1 MARKRGMQ
9 FIPYDYEAAYNK
21 AMEDMHEWFIENLFQ
36 HRKKV
41 IYDKKVSGLFMKR
54 VVFTLILAAFIFTV
68 VMIFVFLRMGSEPS
82 TLIENVFRFLSV
94 EGGAMALIKSVK
106 TVKGTKSNGEIQ
118 HNDEPEQ
125 DDEEV
130 QG

>member
-1 MARKRGMQ
+1 MYWTN
-9 FIPYDYEAAYNK
+9 IPGIELPKDRHINFQDY
-21 AMEDMHEWFIENLFQ
+21 
-36 HRKKV
+36 
-41 IYDKKVSGLFMKR
+41 
-54 VVFTLILAAFIFTV
+54 
-68 VMIFVFLRMGSEPS
+68 
-82 TLIENVFRFLSV
+82 NVFRFLSV

>member
-1 MARKRGMQ
+1 MSN
-9 FIPYDYEAAYNK
+9 NK
-21 AMEDMHEWFIENLFQ
+21 NNENSNVIEIVYMTTQPKTDLPTHVTVRSTGRISTVLCEQ
-36 HRKKV
+36 V
-41 IYDKKVSGLFMKR
+41 YSISTER
-54 VVFTLILAAFIFTV
+54 VGTYIGECTD
-68 VMIFVFLRMGSEPS
+68 
-82 TLIENVFRFLSV
+82 NVFRFLSV

-125 DDEEV
+125 NDEEV

>member
-1 MARKRGMQ
+1 
-9 FIPYDYEAAYNK
+9 
-21 AMEDMHEWFIENLFQ
+21 
-36 HRKKV
+36 
-41 IYDKKVSGLFMKR
+41 
-54 VVFTLILAAFIFTV
+54 
-68 VMIFVFLRMGSEPS
+68 MGSEPS

-125 DDEEV
+125 NDEEV

>member
-1 MARKRGMQ
+1 MRMTEQERRIRIRHLKRMHRIRERKER
-9 FIPYDYEAAYNK
+9 
-21 AMEDMHEWFIENLFQ
+21 H
-36 HRKKV
+36 
-41 IYDKKVSGLFMKR
+41 DKKVSGLFMK
-54 VVFTLILAAFIFTV
+54 
-68 VMIFVFLRMGSEPS
+68 
-82 TLIENVFRFLSV
+82 VFRFLSV

>member
-1 MARKRGMQ
+1 MGTERGGCN
-9 FIPYDYEAAYNK
+9 DRLTE
-21 AMEDMHEWFIENLFQ
+21 HENNRQE
-36 HRKKV
+36 R
-41 IYDKKVSGLFMKR
+41 GR
-54 VVFTLILAAFIFTV
+54 
-68 VMIFVFLRMGSEPS
+68 
-82 TLIENVFRFLSV
+82 V

>member
-1 MARKRGMQ
+1 MAAGGLAKR
-9 FIPYDYEAAYNK
+9 
-21 AMEDMHEWFIENLFQ
+21 
-36 HRKKV
+36 
-41 IYDKKVSGLFMKR
+41 
-54 VVFTLILAAFIFTV
+54 FTV
-68 VMIFVFLRMGSEPS
+68 GQQVF
-82 TLIENVFRFLSV
+82 NVFRFLSV

>member
-1 MARKRGMQ
+1 MENIKVNSVSEAWRTAERI
-9 FIPYDYEAAYNK
+9 FPTDYEKNEESSKRAG
-21 AMEDMHEWFIENLFQ
+21 
-36 HRKKV
+36 
-41 IYDKKVSGLFMKR
+41 YDKKVSGLFMKR

-106 TVKGTKSNGEIQ
+106 TVKGTKSNGKIQ

>member
-1 MARKRGMQ
+1 ML
-9 FIPYDYEAAYNK
+9 DT
-21 AMEDMHEWFIENLFQ
+21 LT
-36 HRKKV
+36 
-41 IYDKKVSGLFMKR
+41 GLCYYGVCTI
-54 VVFTLILAAFIFTV
+54 VVRWAFCALWPVPLAQSQRTTV
-68 VMIFVFLRMGSEPS
+68 IFVFLRMGSEPS